1 MKRDMDII
9 RAVLLQVNNHEEATI
24 PEVRLEEFDLEQ
36 VVYHV
41 NLLAEAGYI
50 TGIPSQSAM
59 QDVPEW
65 IQVRLTWDG
74 HEFIDAARNETIWA
88 KFKEVIAEKGGAIPF
103 SLAVNLLTAVSKQHF
118 GLP

>member
-9 RAVLLQVNNHEEATI
+9 RAILLQVNNHEKATV
-24 PEVRLEEFDLEQ
+24 PEVKLEDFDTEQ
-36 VVYHV
+36 VAYHV

-50 TGIPSQSAM
+50 TGVPSQSVLD
-59 QDVPEW
+59 DVPEW
-65 IQVRLTWDG
+65 IEVRLTWDG

-88 KFKEVIAEKGGAIPF
+88 KFKEVIVEKGGTVPF
-103 SLAVNLLTAVSKQHF
+103 SLAVNILTAVTKQHF